1 MAGGWW
7 IRVPASSANLG
18 PGFDSFAAALSPS
31 LSLVVRPAA
40 SFAVMTDVDGVPR
53 DRSNLV
59 VRAFEHLHPADGLSF
74 EIGSEIP
81 LTGGLGSSAAAI
93 VAGLLAAA
101 RIGGRSDVDLL
112 AAATS
117 LEGHPDNVAAALLG
131 GVVVCADGR
140 ADRIDPPAGI
150 GAVLLVPEAAVR
162 TAAAR
167 AALPH
172 SVPLADA
179 VFNTA
184 HGALLLLGLATG
196 DRDLVA
202 RGLVDRLH
210 QPARAH
216 LFPRSYAL
224 LGRARE
230 LGALGAT
237 ISGAG
242 PTVLFWCPADGVDD
256 VAATLAYEA
265 DGWAR
270 VVPATFAAGGASATP
285 I

>member
-1 MAGGWW
+1 M
-7 IRVPASSANLG
+7 
-18 PGFDSFAAALSPS
+18 
-31 LSLVVRPAA
+31 RPADA
-40 SFAVMTDVDGVPR
+40 FAVVTDVPDVPR

-59 VRAFEHLHPADGLSF
+59 VRAFEHLHPADGLAF

-93 VAGLLAAA
+93 VAGLVAAT
-101 RIGGRSDVDLL
+101 RIGGAGAEVDLL
-112 AAATS
+112 AAATE

-140 ADRIDPPAGI
+140 AHRIDPPADI
-150 GAVLLVPEAAVR
+150 RAVLLVPDAAVR

-167 AALPH
+167 AALPQT
-172 SVPLADA
+172 VPLADA

-196 DRDLVA
+196 DAGLVA

-216 LFPRSYAL
+216 LFPRSHEL
-224 LGRARE
+224 LARAEE

-242 PTVLFWCPADGVDD
+242 PSVLFWCAADRAVDVGRRLTD
-256 VAATLAYEA
+256 EAA
-265 DGWAR
+265 GWAH
-270 VVPATFAAGGASATP
+270 VVPARFAAAGASADP
-285 I
+285 L